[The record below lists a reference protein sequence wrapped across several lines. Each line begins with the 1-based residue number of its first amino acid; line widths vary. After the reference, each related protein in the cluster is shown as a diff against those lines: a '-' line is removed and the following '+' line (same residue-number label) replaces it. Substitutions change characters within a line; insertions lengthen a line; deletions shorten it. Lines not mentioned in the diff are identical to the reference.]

1 MFYPYLEGFHNWRLY
16 LLYWCT
22 VIYSAVA
29 ILAQVTFHIIWGIE
43 GKGWIVAHSWWAKLV
58 GFARYLNDSI
68 ICIDFCCVHVHVSA
82 PWVQLSL
89 YASYAGNIW
98 IALNHDSWCRDQP
111 WESPSVIYFLI
122 VQLSAAVLSLVEVF
136 GSRIHQDSCWLNFSF
151 DIEQIG
157 QHVVHC
163 ASSQT
168 NLNKW

>member
-68 ICIDFCCVHVHVSA
+68 CCIDFCCVHVHVSA
-82 PWVQLSL
+82 HIHEYICLYMPPMQAISGLHLIMTVDAGTSLGNHHLLSIFL
-89 YASYAGNIW
+89 SYSYLLLSFLWLKSLEAGSIK
-98 IALNHDSWCRDQP
+98 IHVGST
-111 WESPSVIYFLI
+111 SPLT
-122 VQLSAAVLSLVEVF
+122 LS
-136 GSRIHQDSCWLNFSF
+136 
-151 DIEQIG
+151 
-157 QHVVHC
+157 
-163 ASSQT
+163 
-168 NLNKW
+168 K